1 MPESI
6 TNFKSDFWEQVIEI
20 MNTLCPHCSSYS
32 ADHTGFQYNSK
43 GANPKGQTIEMQL
56 GKKKKKKEEPDWAH
70 IF

>member
-1 MPESI
+1 
-6 TNFKSDFWEQVIEI
+6 